1 VTIAPADHTRWL
13 DGAAIESEEAALL
26 LRAPENGEFVWH
38 EVSARVNHI
47 VNDDEQLIMPISA
60 EQLESEAKQAAK
72 KPAARKAASA
82 ALRDDGQG
90 SLF

>member
-1 VTIAPADHTRWL
+1 M
-13 DGAAIESEEAALL
+13 
-26 LRAPENGEFVWH
+26 LRAPENGEFIWH

-82 ALRDDGQG
+82 ALRDEGQG

>member
-1 VTIAPADHTRWL
+1 
-13 DGAAIESEEAALL
+13 
-26 LRAPENGEFVWH
+26 
-38 EVSARVNHI
+38 VSARVNHI

-82 ALRDDGQG
+82 ALRDEGQG

>member
-1 VTIAPADHTRWL
+1 MP
-13 DGAAIESEEAALL
+13 GKPLL

-38 EVSARVNHI
+38 EVSVRVNRV

-60 EQLESEAKQAAK
+60 EQAESEAKQAARK
-72 KPAARKAASA
+72 PVARKVAPAASGN
-82 ALRDDGQG
+82 DSQG

>member
-1 VTIAPADHTRWL
+1 MAS
-13 DGAAIESEEAALL
+13 ES
-26 LRAPENGEFVWH
+26 PDEFVWH
-38 EVSARVNHI
+38 EVSAHVNHI

-60 EQLESEAKQAAK
+60 EQLESETKQAAK

-82 ALRDDGQG
+82 ALSDDGQG